1 MEAIPRCSYYQ
12 ISTSDPISHSPT
24 QRGKGLIP
32 LTEKQGRDSPRG
44 KSTRVREEKTRLDFP
59 IYYKR
64 VRLMEIVLVESNRN
78 CIKDA

>member
-44 KSTRVREEKTRLDFP
+44 KSTRVREEKTRLDFSEELDSW
-59 IYYKR
+59 
-64 VRLMEIVLVESNRN
+64 RLFWWSQIEI
-78 CIKDA
+78 A

>member
-32 LTEKQGRDSPRG
+32 LTEKQGSLLPYFKGMFFYLDPRTG
-44 KSTRVREEKTRLDFP
+44 SKVGFP
-59 IYYKR
+59 ASNLAVSSIFP
-64 VRLMEIVLVESNRN
+64 VE
-78 CIKDA
+78 D

>member
-32 LTEKQGRDSPRG
+32 LTEKQGREEPHLEVKAPESGKRKHDLTSLFLIRELDSW
-44 KSTRVREEKTRLDFP
+44 RLFWWSQ
-59 IYYKR
+59 I
-64 VRLMEIVLVESNRN
+64 EI
-78 CIKDA
+78 A